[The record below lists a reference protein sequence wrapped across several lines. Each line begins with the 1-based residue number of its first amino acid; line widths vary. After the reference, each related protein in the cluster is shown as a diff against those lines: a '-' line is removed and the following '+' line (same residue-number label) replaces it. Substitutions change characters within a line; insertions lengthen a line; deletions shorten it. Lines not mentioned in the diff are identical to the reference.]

1 CQTDIAF
8 HPLRSLRTGVA
19 LRAYRA
25 GIAFVS
31 LRTHL
36 SLGSLRPSMSQEIH
50 APRREPVGDGGAHG
64 ERFCCRA
71 FLAAHHVEDV
81 TGLADTLADFNL
93 AAAPV
98 LDGDGIVF
106 LRCTNHRELGAVA
119 GLDTDRRR

>member
-1 CQTDIAF
+1 
-8 HPLRSLRTGVA
+8 GVA
-19 LRAYRA
+19 LQAYRA

-36 SLGSLRPSMSQEIH
+36 SLGALRPSMAKTVR
-50 APRREPVGDGGAHG
+50 APRREPVGDDGAHG

-81 TGLADTLADFNL
+81 TVLADTLADFNL
-93 AAAPV
+93 DAAPV

-106 LRCTNHRELGAVA
+106 LRRDNHREFRTTA
-119 GLDTDRRR
+119 GVDTNSRLYSVNRVV